1 MKTLSIKEFA
11 QANNITSY
19 ALTVRSNMNGY
30 LFVTFI
36 SATNEATNIY
46 FSKAM
51 SEKITAG
58 DDVKVLLKEHACSI
72 VETTNADGETRLK
85 LCGNSERGNIEDLF

>member
-11 QANNITSY
+11 QANNIASY
-19 ALTVRSNMNGY
+19 AQTIRENANGY

-51 SEKITAG
+51 SEKICAG
-58 DDVKVLLKEHACSI
+58 DDTRATLKDHGCSI
-72 VETTNADGETRLK
+72 AEYVTKDGEDRLK

>member
-11 QANNITSY
+11 QANNIASY
-19 ALTVRSNMNGY
+19 ALTIRENANGY
-30 LFVTFI
+30 LFATFI

-46 FSKAM
+46 FSRAM
-51 SEKITAG
+51 SEKISAG
-58 DDVKVLLKEHACSI
+58 DDTKATLKDHGCVI
-72 VETTNADGETRLK
+72 METTNADGEMRLK